1 MTKTYPTMTKTY
13 PTPTLEQDMAAWG
26 ESYRAAQRALTDRAR
41 EAYALYLRWTA
52 AGHSGDFSTTLAKHA
67 GLSRTT
73 AWRAWRAGYALQLGA
88 QPTADQGDLI
98 DAARALDHGASVEE
112 VNTALDSHTI
122 RDLAQQLDTGSV
134 GRRMTAEAAQLRQ
147 QVQQRLGTL
156 GLGHLPPAERDEL
169 VFRAFLTVSDE
180 TLAGIVQAYRKTTEG
195 REA

>member
-1 MTKTYPTMTKTY
+1 MTGQQLEVRA
-13 PTPTLEQDMAAWG
+13 PTLEQQMAAWG
-26 ESYRAAQRALTDRAR
+26 ESYRASQRSLSDRAR

-73 AWRAWRAGYALQLGA
+73 AWRAWRAGYALHLGS
-88 QPTADQGDLI
+88 TATTDQGDLV
-98 DAARALDHGASVEE
+98 DAARALDNGATLAE
-112 VNTALDSHTI
+112 VNTALQQHTI

-134 GRRMTAEAAQLRQ
+134 GRRMTADAAQLRQ
-147 QVQQRLGTL
+147 QVQQRLGAL
-156 GLGHLPPAERDEL
+156 GLEHLPPAERDEL

-195 REA
+195 SEA